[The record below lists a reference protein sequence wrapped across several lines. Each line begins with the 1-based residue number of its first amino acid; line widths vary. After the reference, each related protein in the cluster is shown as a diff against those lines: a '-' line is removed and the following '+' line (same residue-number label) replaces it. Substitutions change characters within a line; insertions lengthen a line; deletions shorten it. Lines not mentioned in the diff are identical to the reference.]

1 MVSFNEV
8 PSNLRIPFVA
18 VEIDNSKSAQGPAL
32 LAYQALV
39 LGQITAS
46 GTGTADTFHLVTN
59 EDQVGVLAGR
69 DSMLFQQAKAWFANN
84 KQTPMYVGLLADN
97 GAGTAAAGTVQFTS
111 AATADGTL
119 HFRYGGVPVSVA
131 VTSGDAVGDMA
142 AALEAALALIES
154 ENPHTSAVLTDTVT
168 TTFNHKGEAGNDY
181 DIRINYQDGEELP
194 AGVALTIVQPTGG
207 ASNPVLTGII
217 SAIGDEWFQIW
228 AHPYTDATSLT
239 AIEAELSS
247 RFSATRMIDG
257 MSFTSSVGSVS
268 TLNALGNTRNSQH
281 SSIVA
286 QSGADTITPSYEYS
300 AGVAGVAS
308 IEGARD
314 PARPFQ
320 TVGLVGMLPPVV
332 KFTDT
337 ERNTLLFNGIA
348 TTKTDDGGVA
358 RLDRLITTYK
368 TNAAGGADT
377 SYLDVNTMLTLLY
390 LRFSFRARIVNKY
403 PRHKLANDGTKFGPG
418 QAVMTPILGKAE
430 AVSWFVDMERL
441 GLVEGRADF
450 KTNLVVDRNDL
461 DPNRLDFLLPPDLI
475 NQLIVTAAQIQ
486 FQLCKG
492 FKTCNEERELFS

>member
-8 PSNLRIPFVA
+8 PNNLRIPFVT

-32 LAYQALV
+32 LAYQGLI
-39 LGQITAS
+39 LGQITAN

-84 KQTPMYVGLLADN
+84 KQTIIYVGLLADD
-97 GAGTAAAGTVQFTS
+97 GAGAAAVGTVTFTG

-119 HFRYGGVPVSVA
+119 HFRYGGVPVNVD

-142 AALEAALALIES
+142 TALEAELALIEA
-154 ENPHTSAVLTDTVT
+154 ENPHTSAVVTATVT
-168 TTFNHKGEAGNDY
+168 TTYNHKGEVGNGY
-181 DIRINYQDGEELP
+181 DIRINFQDGEELP
-194 AGVALTIVQPTGG
+194 AGVALTIVQPTSGTT
-207 ASNPVLTGII
+207 NPALTGII
-217 SAIGDEWFQIW
+217 AALGDEWFQIW

-239 AIEAELSS
+239 SIETELAS

-257 MSFTSSVGSVS
+257 MAFTSAEGSIS

-286 QSGADTITPSYEYS
+286 QPGDDPITPPYEYA
-300 AGVAGVAS
+300 AGVAGVVA

-320 TVGLVGMLPPVV
+320 TLALTGMLPPVV

-377 SYLDVNTMLTLLY
+377 SFLDVTTLLTLLY
-390 LRFSFRARIVNKY
+390 LRFEFRNRIVNKY

-418 QAVMTPILGKAE
+418 QAVMTPILGKSE
-430 AVSWFVDMERL
+430 AVSWFIDMERL
-441 GLVEGRADF
+441 GLVEGRAEF
-450 KTNLVVDRNDL
+450 KKNLVVERNDL
-461 DPNRLDFLLPPDLI
+461 DVNRLDFLLPPDLI

-486 FQLCKG
+486 FQL
-492 FKTCNEERELFS
+492 